1 MGLLDNAF
9 DTSQILADRR
19 RALATAAAELP
30 VGRGAVALAASGRE
44 RINQG
49 VRGMMGIED
58 PAVANANKLQGILQ
72 KHTNIQT
79 SADAMAAANDLLNA
93 GFSEYAQQMIT
104 NATAMRNSEANI
116 LNATKVTGSTT
127 DPNIAK
133 KRETEIKASEW
144 LGTQSMVEGYEDN
157 LKNKKKQLLEMKQK
171 GWVSTEAYKNLQKDI
186 DDEEEL
192 VAANEKSI
200 NDDVKV
206 FGDRWN
212 KVNIP
217 QTEAALSRMEKLILK
232 YTGVDGSGNLPGINV
247 AEQFAGNYLSSEQDE
262 EVIQALAAIEN
273 ALLKERSGAAVTE
286 PEYTRFLKEVQAGFK
301 NDAAVIRF
309 IQEYR
314 AALEKEKS
322 AIAGAFRP
330 EVRNKYWKQ
339 SGWYKTYQTPEDDKD
354 LPPGTWYFSPDG
366 VLRQKG
372 AKKENN

>member
-58 PAVANANKLQGILQ
+58 PAVANANKLQSILQ

-133 KRETEIKASEW
+133 KRQTEINASEW
-144 LGTQSMVEGYEDN
+144 LGKQSMVEGYVDN
-157 LKNKKKQLLEMKQK
+157 LEAKKKQLLEMKKK

-186 DDEEEL
+186 DDEEEI
-192 VAANEKSI
+192 VAAKEKAI

-217 QTEAALSRMEKLILK
+217 RTEAALSRMEALILK

-286 PEYTRFLKEVQAGFK
+286 PEYQRFLKEVQAGFK

-309 IQEYR
+309 IREYR
-314 AALEKEKS
+314 AALEEEKK
-322 AIAGAFRP
+322 AIAGAFSP
-330 EVRNKYWKQ
+330 EVRNRYWQQ
-339 SGWYKTYQTPEDDKD
+339 SGWYKTYDSPEDVVD
-354 LPPGTWYFSPDG
+354 LPPGTFYFSRDG
-366 VLRQKG
+366 VLRQKQ

>member
-44 RINQG
+44 RLNQG

-144 LGTQSMVEGYEDN
+144 LGTQSMVEGYEDTVET
-157 LKNKKKQLLEMKQK
+157 KKQQLLEMKRK

-186 DDEEEL
+186 DDEEKLIAGEIKR
-192 VAANEKSI
+192 V
-200 NDDVKV
+200 NDDVKSLSEEWT
-206 FGDRWN
+206 DL
-212 KVNIP
+212 KIP
-217 QTEAALSRMEKLILK
+217 QTEAALVRMENIIAE
-232 YTGVDGSGNLPGINV
+232 YVDENGNIIANIPGINMGEKFLAKV
-247 AEQFAGNYLSSEQDE
+247 AGNTELGQKQKRT
-262 EVIQALAAIEN
+262 VQALAAIKN
-273 ALLKERSGAAVTE
+273 ALLKERSGAAVTVS
-286 PEYTRFLKEVQAGFK
+286 EYDRFIEEVQAGFA
-301 NDAAVIRF
+301 DDQSIVTFIRDL
-309 IQEYR
+309 R
-314 AALEKEKS
+314 TTLESHKT
-322 AIAGAFRP
+322 AIISGYDTK
-330 EVRNKYWKQ
+330 VQNKYLQRIDYYPTITSEEELQK
-339 SGWYKTYQTPEDDKD
+339 
-354 LPPGTWYFSPDG
+354 LPPGSIFFDD
-366 VLRQKG
+366 KG
-372 AKKENN
+372 ERRTKT

>member
-9 DTSQILADRR
+9 NTSQILADRR
-19 RALATAAAELP
+19 RALATAAANLDP
-30 VGRGAVALAASGRE
+30 GRGAVALAASGRE
-44 RINQG
+44 RLNQG

-58 PAVANANKLQGILQ
+58 PSVANANKLQGILQ
-72 KHTNIQT
+72 KHTNIKT

-93 GFSEYAQQMIT
+93 GFSEYAQKMIE

-217 QTEAALSRMEKLILK
+217 QTEAALSRMETLILK
-232 YTGVDGSGNLPGINV
+232 YTGADGSGNLPGVNV
-247 AEQFAGNYLSSEQDE
+247 LEQFAGNVLSSDQDA

-286 PEYTRFLKEVQAGFK
+286 SEYTRFLKEVQAGFRD
-301 NDAAVIRF
+301 DAAVIRF

-339 SGWYKTYQTPEDDKD
+339 SGWYKTYQTPEDVKD

>member
-19 RALATAAAELP
+19 RALATAAANLDP
-30 VGRGAVALAASGRE
+30 GRGAVALAASGRE
-44 RINQG
+44 RLNQG

-58 PAVANANKLQGILQ
+58 PSVANANKLQGILN
-72 KHTNIQT
+72 KHTNIKT

-157 LKNKKKQLLEMKQK
+157 LETKKQQLLDMKKK

-200 NDDVKV
+200 NEDVKV

-217 QTEAALSRMEKLILK
+217 QTEAALSRMETLILK
-232 YTGVDGSGNLPGINV
+232 YTGADGSGNLPGVNV
-247 AEQFAGNYLSSEQDE
+247 LEQFAGNVLSSDQDA

-286 PEYTRFLKEVQAGFK
+286 SEYTRFLKEVQAGFRD
-301 NDAAVIRF
+301 DAAVIRF

-322 AIAGAFRP
+322 AIAGSFRP
-330 EVRNKYWKQ
+330 KVRDRYWQQ
-339 SGWYKTYQTPEDDKD
+339 SGWYKTYQNPEDVKD
-354 LPPGTWYFSPDG
+354 LPIGTFYFSPDG

>member
-133 KRETEIKASEW
+133 KRQTEISASEW
-144 LGTQSMVEGYEDN
+144 LGEQSMVEGYEDN
-157 LKNKKKQLLEMKQK
+157 LETKKQQLLDMKKK

-186 DDEEEL
+186 DDEEDVL
-192 VAANEKSI
+192 AANEKSI

-206 FGDRWN
+206 MGKQWVDIG
-212 KVNIP
+212 IP
-217 QTEAALSRMEKLILK
+217 ESEKSIVRMEQLIAK
-232 YTGVDGSGNLPGINV
+232 YTNADGSVTLPGINWLEKKK
-247 AEQFAGNYLSSEQDE
+247 ATFGSQADK
-262 EVIQALAAIEN
+262 EVVQAMAAIQN
-273 ALLKERSGAAVTE
+273 ALLKARSGAAVTA
-286 PEYTRFLKEVQAGFK
+286 PEYDRFLNEVQGGFA
-301 NDAAVIRF
+301 NDEAAVRF
-309 IQEYR
+309 IQNIR
-314 AALEKEKS
+314 LQLEAEKA
-322 AIAGAFRP
+322 AIAGSFRP
-330 EVRNKYWKQ
+330 EVRNKYWQQ
-339 SGWYKTYQTPEDDKD
+339 SGWYKTYDSPEDVAD
-354 LPPGTWYFSPDG
+354 LPIGTFYFSPDG
-366 VLRQKG
+366 TLRQKG
-372 AKKENN
+372 KKKENN

>member
-19 RALATAAAELP
+19 RALATAAANLDP
-30 VGRGAVALAASGRE
+30 GRGAVALAASGRE
-44 RINQG
+44 RLNQG

-58 PAVANANKLQGILQ
+58 PSVANANKLQGILD
-72 KHTNIQT
+72 KHTNIKT

-157 LKNKKKQLLEMKQK
+157 LETKKQQLLDMKKK

-192 VAANEKSI
+192 IAGKEKSI
-200 NDDVKV
+200 NEDVKV
-206 FGDRWN
+206 FGDRWT

-217 QTEAALSRMEKLILK
+217 QTEAALSRMETLILK

-247 AEQFAGNYLSSEQDE
+247 VEQFQGNFLSSKEDE

-286 PEYTRFLKEVQAGFK
+286 SEYNRFLKEVQAGFK

-309 IQEYR
+309 IQQYR
-314 AALEKEKS
+314 AALEEEKK
-322 AIAGAFRP
+322 AISGAFRP
-330 EVRNKYWKQ
+330 TVRNRYWQQ
-339 SGWYKTYQTPEDDKD
+339 SGWYKTYESPEDVAD
-354 LPPGTWYFSPDG
+354 LPIGTFYFSPDG
-366 VLRQKG
+366 TLRQKG
-372 AKKENN
+372 KKKENN

>member
-30 VGRGAVALAASGRE
+30 AGRGAVALAASGRE
-44 RINQG
+44 RLNQG

-58 PAVANANKLQGILQ
+58 PSVANANKLQGILQ

-133 KRETEIKASEW
+133 KRQDEIDAANWVGKETLKP
-144 LGTQSMVEGYEDN
+144 GYEN
-157 LKNKKKQLLEMKQK
+157 TLENKKKQLAEMKGK
-171 GWVSTEAYKNLQKDI
+171 GWMGTDAYDILLKEITTTEENNL
-186 DDEEEL
+186 
-192 VAANEKSI
+192 AAEKSI

-217 QTEAALSRMEKLILK
+217 QTEAALSRMEELILK
-232 YTGVDGSGNLPGINV
+232 YTGADGSGNLPGVNV
-247 AEQFAGNYLSSEQDE
+247 LEQFAGNVLSSDKDA

-286 PEYTRFLKEVQAGFK
+286 SEYTRFLKEVQAGFRD
-301 NDAAVIRF
+301 DAAVIRF

-339 SGWYKTYQTPEDDKD
+339 SGWYKTYQTPEDVKD
-354 LPPGTWYFSPDG
+354 LPVGTWYFSPDG
-366 VLRQKG
+366 VLRQKQ

>member
-19 RALATAAAELP
+19 RLLAIEAANLDP
-30 VGRGAVALAASGRE
+30 GRGAVALAASGRE
-44 RINQG
+44 RLRQG
-49 VRGMMGIED
+49 VSGLMGIET
-58 PAVANANKLQGILQ
+58 PEVANANKLQGILQ
-72 KHTNIQT
+72 KHTNIKT

-93 GFSEYAQQMIT
+93 GFSEYAQKMIE

-133 KRETEIKASEW
+133 KRKTEIDASEW

-157 LKNKKKQLLEMKQK
+157 LETKKQQLLDMKKK

-192 VAANEKSI
+192 IAGNEKSI

-232 YTGVDGSGNLPGINV
+232 YTGADGSGNLPGINV
-247 AEQFAGNYLSSEQDE
+247 AEQFAGNYLSSDKDA

-286 PEYTRFLKEVQAGFK
+286 SEYTRFLKEVQAGFRD
-301 NDAAVIRF
+301 DAAVIRF

-314 AALEKEKS
+314 AALEEEKS

-339 SGWYKTYQTPEDDKD
+339 SGFYKTYQTPEDVKD
-354 LPPGTWYFSPDG
+354 LPAGTWYFSPDG

>member
-133 KRETEIKASEW
+133 KRQAEIDAANWVGKKTSEAS
-144 LGTQSMVEGYEDN
+144 YEDT
-157 LKNKKKQLLEMKQK
+157 LENKKKQLLEMKNK
-171 GWVSTEAYKNLQKDI
+171 GWMGTEAYRILQKEI
-186 DDEEEL
+186 DDTQDNNVALEE
-192 VAANEKSI
+192 SI
-200 NDDVKV
+200 NNDVKV
-206 FGDRWN
+206 LADRW
-212 KVNIP
+212 VRGANISE
-217 QTEAALSRMEKLILK
+217 TESALERMENILLK
-232 YTGVDGSGNLPGINV
+232 YVDENGNLTGDVPGINW
-247 AEQFAGNYLSSEQDE
+247 AEVNITANVPGEYGQEARET
-262 EVIQALAAIEN
+262 IQALAAIKN
-273 ALLKERSGAAVTE
+273 ALLKQRSGAAVTE
-286 PEYTRFLKEVQAGFK
+286 SELRRFTKEVQGGFA
-301 NDAAVIRF
+301 NDAAVLNF
-309 IQEYR
+309 IQDLRRTLER
-314 AALEKEKS
+314 EKED
-322 AIAGAFRP
+322 ILAGFRP
-330 EVRNKYWKQ
+330 KVVNRYFKQ
-339 SGWYKTYQTPEDDKD
+339 SGYYPTITSEEELLKLPSGSIFFDDK
-354 LPPGTWYFSPDG
+354 GERRT
-366 VLRQKG
+366 KT
-372 AKKENN
+372 